1 MAEVDGLEL
10 AGVAEL
16 EPEPMA
22 ELELGSVAELDLEP
36 VSESYFLKALPE
48 YL

>member
-1 MAEVDGLEL
+1 MAEGSRLEL

-16 EPEPMA
+16 ELKA
-22 ELELGSVAELDLEP
+22 
-36 VSESYFLKALPE
+36 VSQNMKALPE